1 MEAFGVDDD
10 LSYSVTMNTWG
21 EQLMEEVTGNTS
33 RLRGGRRLVGERVQ
47 RRWLSC
53 GLTQRL
59 QSGLFDL

>member
-47 RRWLSC
+47 RRWLS
-53 GLTQRL
+53 
-59 QSGLFDL
+59 